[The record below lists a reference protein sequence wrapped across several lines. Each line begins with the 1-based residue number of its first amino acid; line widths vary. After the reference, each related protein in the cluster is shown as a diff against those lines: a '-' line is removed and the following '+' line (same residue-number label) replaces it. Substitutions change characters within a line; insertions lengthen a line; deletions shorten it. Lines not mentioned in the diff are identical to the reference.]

1 LPKVVV
7 DALGLVDGDEIEVR
21 IAGDRAFEIARPASR
36 SELLAR
42 LRSLRGSIPADF
54 VFDRDEANS
63 RD

>member
-1 LPKVVV
+1 VVV
-7 DALGLVDGDEIEVR
+7 DALGLADGDEIEVR
-21 IAGDRAFEIARPASR
+21 VVDARKFEIARPASR
-36 SELLAR
+36 SEHLAR